1 MAGSTSP
8 RPNEPIASSS
18 SCSSG
23 SERKDYEKD
32 DGNTIVVRLKSGNF
46 VAEQGKDGTGESVD
60 KQFIEGDKVKLH
72 GIHTRG
78 TTKVW
83 DLEGVEGI
91 VESTTIW
98 AGAVNPTAATDRMT
112 RRATTWA
119 G

>member
-1 MAGSTSP
+1 M
-8 RPNEPIASSS
+8 
-18 SCSSG
+18 
-23 SERKDYEKD
+23 
-32 DGNTIVVRLKSGNF
+32 KSGNF
-46 VAEQGKDGTGESVD
+46 VAEQGRDGVGESVD

-98 AGAVNPTAATDRMT
+98 AGAVNPTAATVRMT
-112 RRATTWA
+112 KGYYMGRLIIGLDFHNLTAIATKSEE
-119 G
+119 